1 MSEIKHEYVAD
12 IQNTIWKAYKE
23 TQETK
28 SARGFNGT
36 VKALESKYSKIS
48 MTMYNFISWL
58 TLSWSPIINA
68 IVEDGYSE
76 EEKD

>member
-12 IQNTIWKAYKE
+12 IQNAIWKAYKE

-28 SARGFNGT
+28 SARGFNDT

-48 MTMYNFISWL
+48 MTMYNFIS
-58 TLSWSPIINA
+58 
-68 IVEDGYSE
+68 
-76 EEKD
+76 

>member
-1 MSEIKHEYVAD
+1 MSDIKHEYVAD
-12 IQNTIWKAYKE
+12 IQNAIWKAYKE

-28 SARGFNGT
+28 SARGFNDT

-58 TLSWSPIINA
+58 TFSWSPIINA
-68 IVEDGYSE
+68 IVEDGCRLR
-76 EEKD
+76 